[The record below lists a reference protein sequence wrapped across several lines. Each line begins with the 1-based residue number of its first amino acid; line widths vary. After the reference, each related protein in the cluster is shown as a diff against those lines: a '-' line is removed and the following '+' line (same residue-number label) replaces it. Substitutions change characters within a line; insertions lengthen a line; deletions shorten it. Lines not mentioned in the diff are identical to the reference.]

1 MVTKLDVALLEHTN
15 NAEALVWAAMRQCYS
30 DGYASELFEQ
40 ARRALVEDA
49 LGYCESDFVAKMY
62 AFIDSVIASGHE
74 SPIEHINFTFAVSG
88 ISRALSHQLVRH
100 RIASYSQQS
109 QRYVDAAG
117 FMYIIPPHV
126 AAIPEARDRFIQAME
141 EASHAYDDIQAIL
154 TEHGFKATANEDARF
169 VLPNACETR
178 IVFTMNAR
186 SLLHFLG
193 LRCCKRAQWEI
204 QAMARQCLALA
215 KEAVP
220 VLFTYAGAKCHRTGY
235 CDEGARSCGG
245 KPLLPTPPVKAVPGT
260 LTDAEVEDA
269 GKSFP

>member
-1 MVTKLDVALLEHTN
+1 METHLNVALLAHTFD
-15 NAEALVWAAMRQCYS
+15 AEALVWAAMRQCYS

-40 ARRALVEDA
+40 ALKEIQEDA
-49 LGYCESDFVAKMY
+49 FGDCESDFVAKMY
-62 AFIDSVIASGHE
+62 AFIDSVLASGHE

-109 QRYVDAAG
+109 QRYVDATG
-117 FMYIIPPHV
+117 FMYIVPPHV
-126 AAIPEARDRFIQAME
+126 AAIPEAAAIYMRSMDA
-141 EASHAYDDIQAIL
+141 AAKAYDDVQAIL
-154 TEHGFKATANEDARF
+154 TEHGFKTTANEDARF

-193 LRCCKRAQWEI
+193 LRCCDRAQWEI
-204 QAMARQCLALA
+204 RAMAKQCLTLA

-220 VLFTYAGAKCHRTGY
+220 ALFTYAGAKCHRTGY
-235 CDEGARSCGG
+235 CDEGARSCGK
-245 KPLLPTPPVKAVPGT
+245 KPLLPSPAAPAGGM
-260 LTDAEVEDA
+260 TDAEVKEA

>member
-1 MVTKLDVALLEHTN
+1 METKLDVALLAHTF

-40 ARRALVEDA
+40 ALKEIQEDTF
-49 LGYCESDFVAKMY
+49 GDCESDFVTKMY
-62 AFIDSVIASGHE
+62 AFIDSVLASGHE

-100 RIASYSQQS
+100 RIGCSYAQQS

-117 FMYIIPPHV
+117 FMYIMPPHV
-126 AAIPEARDRFIQAME
+126 AAIPEARDRFIRAME

-154 TEHGFKATANEDARF
+154 NEHGHVKTANEDARF

-204 QAMARQCLALA
+204 QAMARQCLTLA

-220 VLFTYAGAKCHRTGY
+220 ALFTYAGAKCHRTGY

-245 KPLLPTPPVKAVPGT
+245 KPLLPTPSRPAGSM
-260 LTDAEVEDA
+260 TDAEVKEA